1 MKVFYSVLF
10 CGIGLFNVI
19 AAALD
24 IKWYMDYMARNAPA
38 RRIQKRITVA
48 VIGLL
53 LVLYGAALLAG
64 WI

>member
-19 AAALD
+19 AAVLD
-24 IKWYMDYMARNAPA
+24 IKWYMDYMGRNNPA
-38 RRIQKRITVA
+38 RRTQKRITVA

-53 LVLYGAALLAG
+53 LVLYGTALFAG